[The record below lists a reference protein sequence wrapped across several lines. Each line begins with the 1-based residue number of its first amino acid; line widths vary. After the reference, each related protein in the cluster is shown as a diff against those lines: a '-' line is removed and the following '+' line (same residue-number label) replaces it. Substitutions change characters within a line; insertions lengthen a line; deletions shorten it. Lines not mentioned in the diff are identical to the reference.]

1 MKKQNRSNNVLLNRS
16 TLILLFISLC
26 FASSVS
32 AGKIMYGEL
41 ESMYLN
47 PSDSITYD
55 KLVLK
60 YGDIPNKLNVFE
72 IDCTG
77 DTIHLSDD
85 LRHSGFSRIIDGQNY
100 KSFLRQIVV
109 DSTIN
114 EYRPKSLANLFANF
128 GSIEAIYGLEYL
140 NTDSVTD
147 MSKMFYGC
155 SHLSYFNSSHY
166 DVEETRAWESMFFDL
181 STFNTS
187 NVTRMDS
194 MFAYAFEPINF
205 RTCYCEPNFP
215 ILKLKS
221 FDTRNVTNMSGM
233 FAECNGRIYGDLDN
247 FNTGNVTDMSGMFK
261 NYYNDK
267 YSWYLREELAYRP
280 TEPDESSFEMRS
292 YKFDLRNFDTR
303 KVTNMSE
310 MFKDCSGITSIIVG
324 EYWSTES
331 LSKEEGSNNIF
342 EGCLFLKGGLGTI
355 YSEEHVD
362 GAYAHIDGGEANPGY
377 LTGISQLES
386 VPLHKVDQ
394 AIIWSYNGQ
403 LFIKSETISSYHI
416 YDVFGRIVYQG
427 TTSQEET
434 SIALPRQSIYIV
446 DINGAKRKIILD

>member
-32 AGKIMYGEL
+32 AKKVMYGEL
-41 ESMYLN
+41 VSKNLN
-47 PSDSITYD
+47 LRDSITDD
-55 KLVLK
+55 KLILK
-60 YGDIPNKLNVFE
+60 YGEIPNKPNVFE

-77 DTIHLSDD
+77 DTIHFPDD
-85 LRHSGFSRIIDGQNY
+85 LRHGGFYRIVDGQNY
-100 KSFLRQIVV
+100 KSYLGQIIL

-155 SHLSYFNSSHY
+155 RHLSFFISSY
-166 DVEETRAWESMFFDL
+166 YEAEMTAAWKSMFFDL

-205 RTCYCEPNFP
+205 MTCFCEPNSP
-215 ILKLKS
+215 ILKLES

-233 FAECNGRIYGDLDN
+233 FAECNGIIYGDLDN
-247 FNTGNVTDMSGMFK
+247 FNTENVTDMSGMFK
-261 NYYNDK
+261 NYYNDE
-267 YSWYLREELAYRP
+267 YSWYWNGELTHRP
-280 TEPDESSFEMRS
+280 TELEDTTIKMWP

-324 EYWSTES
+324 ENWSTES
-331 LSKEEGSNNIF
+331 LSKEDGATNIF

-362 GAYAHIDGGEANPGY
+362 DAYAHIDGGEANPGY
-377 LTGISQLES
+377 LTGVSQLES
-386 VPLHKVDQ
+386 VPLHKIDQ
-394 AIIWSYNGQ
+394 AIVWSYNGQ
-403 LFIKSETISSYHI
+403 LFIKSETISPYHI

-427 TTSQEET
+427 TATLGET
-434 SIALPRQSIYIV
+434 SISLPRQSIYIV
-446 DINGAKRKIILD
+446 DVNGAKRKIILD